1 MDKINEYYKTLT
13 ELSLANARFKNSEK
27 QYVQMFHE
35 GYAQAMS
42 EAIEILKQMFGLGE
56 YGDQS
61 KNLTEQTK
69 EGRD

>member
-1 MDKINEYYKTLT
+1 MDKIHEYYKTLT
-13 ELSLANARFKNSEK
+13 ELSVANARFMYSKD
-27 QYVQMFHE
+27 QYIQIFHE